1 MQAGDIQ
8 KEAHLSF
15 YLGMVYE
22 SNKNYP
28 EALKFYKKYV
38 ACAKLME
45 DKIGM
50 ALGTNRVAINYFNSN
65 NFSKSIDYHKQNLLY
80 SDQEN
85 TFAGM
90 YNLGIAHRRRQM
102 YDESIEYFS

>member
-22 SNKNYP
+22 SNKNYS
-28 EALKFYKKYV
+28 EAVKFYKKFV

-45 DKIGM
+45 DKIGI
-50 ALGTNRVAINYFNSN
+50 ALG
-65 NFSKSIDYHKQNLLY
+65 K
-80 SDQEN
+80 
-85 TFAGM
+85 
-90 YNLGIAHRRRQM
+90 
-102 YDESIEYFS
+102 

>member
-1 MQAGDIQ
+1 MGNKYLPILSYAPSIPLTHNFKENKSSIRDLLVRAKAGMQAGDIQ

-22 SNKNYP
+22 SNKNYS
-28 EALKFYKKYV
+28 ESVKFYKKFV

-50 ALGTNRVAINYFNSN
+50 ALG
-65 NFSKSIDYHKQNLLY
+65 K
-80 SDQEN
+80 
-85 TFAGM
+85 
-90 YNLGIAHRRRQM
+90 
-102 YDESIEYFS
+102 